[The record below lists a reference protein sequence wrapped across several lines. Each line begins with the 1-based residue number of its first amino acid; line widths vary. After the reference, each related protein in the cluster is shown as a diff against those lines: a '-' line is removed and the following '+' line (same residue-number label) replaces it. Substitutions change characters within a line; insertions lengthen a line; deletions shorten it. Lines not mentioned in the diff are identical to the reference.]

1 MRLFEDN
8 PLLIN
13 RMKTLKEVHFDFLTA
28 ESSVFHL
35 DQPDAMIRLFARPD
49 TSFSTLIGRKLATLC
64 ITLNEYPNIRYQSSS
79 TFARTIATTVYQV
92 LTEYK
97 KSNNSF
103 VPYGEDASADRD
115 RGQLIIFDR
124 MFDPLTPL
132 LHEFTYQAM
141 ANDLLTLDENGM
153 IKYDTT
159 TEKGDKIKKEAILNS
174 EADELWVEHRH
185 KHIAKVIDSNKQ
197 RMKDILSTNP
207 GAAKILKDKAKGD
220 VDMGTMASAVRNL
233 PQYQQLMSDLGRHV
247 TITSMCMREF
257 SNQNL
262 LALSAVEQ
270 TLATGIDEEGKE
282 VKGKKAVELTI
293 SFLQSNTGLT
303 RDQKL
308 RLLMIFFVT
317 QRPVSLEDR
326 RPVIGAARL
335 TNVDQVP
342 LVNISNLMDSFSGDV
357 GSLARD
363 NSASSTASQ
372 PAKGGFFSS
381 LFGKRVKE
389 TEKIASTAEGDYTD
403 TRHVSGLR
411 QVVEKAIVGQLPTE
425 RFTSVGPSL
434 PQQSGS
440 QGTAQSVRKFK
451 PTDRWASKA
460 SSGHSALTGG
470 RVIVFV
476 AGGLTYAEMKD
487 GADIMAKEGREV
499 IVGGTHISNSTKYL
513 EDIRKLEAI

>member
-1 MRLFEDN
+1 MSLFQDN
-8 PLLIN
+8 PLLLN

-28 ESSVFHL
+28 ESSVFHM
-35 DQPDAMIRLFARPD
+35 DQPDAMIRMFSRPD
-49 TSFSTLIGRKLATLC
+49 TSFSTLMGRKLATLC
-64 ITLNEYPNIRYQSSS
+64 ITLNEYPNIRYQTSSAFS
-79 TFARTIATTVYQV
+79 RTIATTVHQI
-92 LTEYK
+92 LTDYK
-97 KSNNSF
+97 KNNPAFS
-103 VPYGEDASADRD
+103 PYGEDLSADRE

-159 TEKGDKIKKEAILNS
+159 TEKGEKVKKEAILNA
-174 EADELWVEHRH
+174 ENDELWVEHRH

-197 RMKDILSTNP
+197 RMKDIIQTNP

-220 VDMGTMASAVRNL
+220 VDMSTMASAVRNL

-247 TITSMCMREF
+247 IFTGMCMKEF

-262 LALSAVEQ
+262 LELSAVEQ
-270 TLATGIDEEGKE
+270 TLATGVDEEGKE
-282 VKGKKAVELTI
+282 VKGKKAVEMTV
-293 SFLQSNTGLT
+293 SFLQANSGMTKDL
-303 RDQKL
+303 KI
-308 RLLMIFFVT
+308 RLLLIFFVT
-317 QRPVSLEDR
+317 QRPVSTEDR
-326 RPVIGAARL
+326 RQVIGAARL
-335 TNVDQVP
+335 TNVEQLP

-363 NSASSTASQ
+363 SSASSTASQ

-411 QVVEKAIVGQLPTE
+411 QLVEKAIVGQLPAD
-425 RFTSVGPSL
+425 RFTSLGPSL
-434 PQQSGS
+434 PQQASS
-440 QGTAQSVRKFK
+440 QATAQSVRKFK
-451 PTDRWASKA
+451 PTDRWASKPAGGQSA
-460 SSGHSALTGG
+460 SLSGG

-499 IVGGTHISNSTKYL
+499 VLGGTHIMTPTKYL
-513 EDIRKLEAI
+513 GDIRKLEV